1 VVLAAVAA
9 LTFTASAALAKVAF
23 PGHSK
28 RPIRALTPPAR
39 FLETVRRDELQSGVL
54 APAQAD
60 PATATAQT

>member
-1 VVLAAVAA
+1 VVVAAVAA

-23 PGHSK
+23 PGHAK
-28 RPIRALTPPAR
+28 KPIRALTPPAA
-39 FLETVRRDELQSGVL
+39 FLDTVRQDELESGVL